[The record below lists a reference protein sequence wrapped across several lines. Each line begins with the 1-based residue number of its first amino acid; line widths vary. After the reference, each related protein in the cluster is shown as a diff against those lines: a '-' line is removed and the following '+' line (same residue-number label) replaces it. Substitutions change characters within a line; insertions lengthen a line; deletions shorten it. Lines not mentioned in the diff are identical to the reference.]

1 MCGAG
6 CMAAG
11 AGDRNAAPVG
21 GALKS
26 VQVTEGNVR
35 GRGGAQGKAADTE
48 ESATGRWRRLR
59 LLGTR
64 GGFREKVSLEDTSA
78 GTWKARDS

>member
-1 MCGAG
+1 MAG
-6 CMAAG
+6 G
-11 AGDRNAAPVG
+11 GDRNAAPVG

-48 ESATGRWRRLR
+48 ESATGRWRRL
-59 LLGTR
+59 GCWGHR
-64 GGFREKVSLEDTSA
+64 GGFREKVGLEDTST
-78 GTWKARDS
+78 GTWKARNS